1 LRTEILPAT
10 TLLLDVGVAERAPPH
25 PKQIGE
31 IMTAATLP
39 APAAV
44 RPATGGGD
52 VDSRAAYAGFGL
64 AYVLGHGA
72 SAVSLGP
79 DPLIALPAWLP
90 MGLLGA
96 GLVAGTVLAAL
107 AAGRAQR
114 GAGRREALS
123 GKLLGLSWISG
134 FAALFLA
141 ITGLAAEL
149 DRPDLQTMLWPT
161 LAGFLVGVLYL
172 GEGAARRNVLH
183 YSLGTWLAL
192 TSAAALFFGIPGLFW
207 VLAIAGGGGF
217 ALAAVLESRRLVRT
231 SGMSSASR

>member
-1 LRTEILPAT
+1 VKIT
-10 TLLLDVGVAERAPPH
+10 
-25 PKQIGE
+25 QIGDV
-31 IMTAATLP
+31 MTTAALP

-44 RPATGGGD
+44 QPATTGD
-52 VDSRAAYAGFGL
+52 IDSRAAYAGFGF

-72 SAVSLGP
+72 SAVSTGP

-96 GLVAGTVLAAL
+96 GLAAGTVLAVL

-114 GAGRREALS
+114 GAGHHEALS
-123 GKLLGLSWISG
+123 GKLLGISWISG

-183 YSLGTWLAL
+183 YGLGTWLAL
-192 TSAAALFFGIPGLFW
+192 TSAAALLLGIPGLFW

-217 ALAAVLESRRLVRT
+217 ALAAVLESRRLART
-231 SGMSSASR
+231 SRTSRTSR